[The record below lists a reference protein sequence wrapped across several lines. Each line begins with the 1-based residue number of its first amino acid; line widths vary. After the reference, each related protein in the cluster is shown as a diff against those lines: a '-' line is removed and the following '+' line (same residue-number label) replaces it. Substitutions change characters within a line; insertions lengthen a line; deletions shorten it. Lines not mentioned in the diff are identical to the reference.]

1 MTYYPLQFLNDN
13 SALLTLISVIVA
25 IIIFLLTWFLDL
37 YKHHKNQQLLL
48 KSLKFKIR
56 EIEEMI
62 KSYKETAIPF
72 YPIPLPNESL
82 YVRSLDFKINWKST
96 SSLKFHINRIQ
107 DKCIIINL
115 MMDKIRNSWD
125 DFLKSRKVKI
135 EEIENDKISELF
147 KSYSKENKIFK
158 FYHPRILAILNDCND
173 KKGLPYSINKVNF
186 LFSDIFNI

>member
-1 MTYYPLQFLNDN
+1 MTFLEFIDLH
-13 SALLTLISVIVA
+13 SGLITLISIFVA
-25 IIIFLLTWFLDL
+25 IIIFLLTWFWDL

-62 KSYKETAIPF
+62 NSYKKTPLPF

-82 YVRSLDFKINWKST
+82 YIRSLDFKINWKST
-96 SSLKFHINRIQ
+96 ANLKFYINRIQ

-125 DFLKSRKVKI
+125 DFLESKKVKI
-135 EEIENDKISELF
+135 GEIENDIVTKLF
-147 KSYSKENKIFK
+147 KTYSKENKIFK

-173 KKGLPYSINKVNF
+173 KKGLSYSINGVNF
-186 LFSDIFNI
+186 LFSNIFKI